1 MNKEF
6 NANINLL
13 VRSEKALLKM
23 DMRVKS
29 RQVVLVAVALIAVL
43 IALVMINVTAYLF
56 LDTLYTPVV
65 SAAILTAINLFV
77 ALVFFV
83 IASKQDVGQQAEAM
97 QEIRDYAW
105 SQISSDIDEVKQ
117 NATEFKESIQQVSRG
132 VNSVFRG
139 VSGIKGMMPIVQ
151 ALFDM
156 ENKKKQD

>member
-43 IALVMINVTAYLF
+43 VALVMINVTAYLF

-65 SAAILTAINLFV
+65 SAAILTGTNLFV